1 MRFDIITIFP
11 DFFTGPLEHGILGR
25 AIEAGLVQV
34 KAHNL
39 RDFTDDRHQTVDD
52 RPFGGGE
59 GMVLTAEPLFR
70 AVESLGIAP
79 KASRDQAR
87 EQVILLSAQG
97 RRFSQSWARSLTGVE
112 RITLLCGRY
121 EGVDERVSELLA
133 DEELSI
139 GDYVLSGGE
148 LAAAVVVDALTRL
161 VPGAL
166 GNAESSRNESFAA
179 SGADAAGQD
188 TGILDCPQY
197 TRPSTFRGHTAPAV
211 LQSGNQRQIRQWRR
225 EQALAKTR
233 RNRPDLLAHAA
244 LTEADRKFL
253 QEMDEPPER
262 ETP

>member
-11 DFFTGPLEHGILGR
+11 DFFAGPLAHGILGR
-25 AIEAGLVQV
+25 AIESGLVQV

-59 GMVLTAEPLFR
+59 GMVLKAEPLFR

-79 KASRDQAR
+79 KASRDRTR

-97 RRFSQSWARSLTGVE
+97 RRFSQRWARSLTGVE

-148 LAAAVVVDALTRL
+148 LAAAVVVDTLTRL

-166 GNAESSRNESFAA
+166 GNAESSRNESFSAA
-179 SGADAAGQD
+179 DDNPDGQGM
-188 TGILDCPQY
+188 GILDCPQY
-197 TRPSTFRGHTAPAV
+197 TRPFTFRGHAAPAV
-211 LQSGNQRQIRQWRR
+211 LQSGNHRQIREWRR
-225 EQALAKTR
+225 AQALAKTR
-233 RNRPDLLAHAA
+233 RNRPDLLTQVNLSDEDQAI
-244 LTEADRKFL
+244 L
-253 QEMDEPPER
+253 QSLKDSTSGGR
-262 ETP
+262 